1 MKLSKRLQYIM
12 EQIPVG
18 STFADIGSD
27 HAMLP
32 VAAIKTGNALSA
44 VAGEVN
50 PGPRDAAAK
59 QVTTAGL
66 GGKISV
72 RLGDGLN
79 VISPGEVDVIT
90 IAGMGGGLIST
101 ILEQGID
108 KLQGVKKL
116 ILQPNVGEE
125 LVRRWL
131 LDRHWVLTSEHI
143 MEEDRKVYEILTAVP
158 ENSGMETFLNEDVYK
173 EYYLDNSNF
182 GQVKIT
188 KEMSVRMGPWLLQ
201 ERNSIFTSKWISE
214 IDKLER
220 ILKSLATS
228 TLSSA
233 ETKSEEIAQEIQQ
246 IKEVLSCSPKDRQ

>member
-1 MKLSKRLQYIM
+1 MKLSKRLKYIM

-32 VAAIKTGNALSA
+32 VAAIRADKALSA

-59 QVTTAGL
+59 QVASAGL
-66 GGKISV
+66 GDKISV
-72 RLGDGLN
+72 RLGDGLD

-90 IAGMGGGLIST
+90 IAGMGGGLISS
-101 ILEQGID
+101 ILDQGID

-116 ILQPNVGEE
+116 VLQPNVGEE

-131 LDRHWVLTSEHI
+131 LENNWVLTSEHI

-158 ENSGMETFLNEDVYK
+158 ENSGMVTFLKDDVYK
-173 EYYLDNSNF
+173 EYLLDSIN

-188 KEMSVRMGPWLLQ
+188 KEISVRMGPWLLQ
-201 ERNSIFTSKWISE
+201 EKNAIFTSKWMSE

-228 TLSSA
+228 TLPSA
-233 ETKSEEIAQEIQQ
+233 ETKSEEIAKEIQQ
-246 IKEVLSCSPKDRQ
+246 IKEVLSCSPKDKL